1 MFRISTIVFLVLTC
15 QGLQAHPLADTDA
28 HEHHATRLAAAEVQE
43 LLQETAEFTG
53 PAETSGIASIEA
65 IGLVD
70 LGAEFSAMTGRQF
83 RARVFTIEPGGIV
96 GIHTHDQRP
105 GFAYI
110 LSGSIIEH
118 RSDTRGAIQ
127 HEAGSISVERSGL
140 SHWWENISDAPV
152 KALIVDIFT
161 LPPD

>member
-1 MFRISTIVFLVLTC
+1 MFRFTTLVFLTLTSL
-15 QGLQAHPLADTDA
+15 GLQAHPLADTDA
-28 HEHHATRLAAAEVQE
+28 HEHHAIQLAAAEVEE
-43 LLQETAEFTG
+43 LLQDSEEFTG

-65 IGLVD
+65 LGLVD

-110 LSGSIIEH
+110 LSGSIVEH
-118 RSDTRGAIQ
+118 RNDTDGAIQ
-127 HEAGSISVERSGL
+127 HEAGSIAVERSGV

-152 KALIVDIFT
+152 RALVVDIFT
-161 LPPD
+161 PLSN